1 MIRHLKILDYA
12 LSSLVRRK
20 YKNSAIILVYSFT
33 IAVLASILFLTHALK
48 TEAKNI
54 LIEAPDLVIQR
65 IFAGR
70 HDLITSEYVEK
81 IKSLRGIEN
90 VTPRYWGYYY
100 DSFTQSNYTM
110 MGLASKLA
118 DLKMEKGTMI
128 SRPGECVIGNGVSK
142 ARLVGVGDDLILVD
156 SRGMGVVLEVVG
168 TFTAESELLTND
180 LIVLSNA
187 DLIDFFGF
195 PPGKSTDI
203 AVEVFNEN
211 EIQNVAG
218 KIKKLLPD
226 TRPITKQ
233 EIIRTYEG
241 VFNWRSGMM
250 LTIFSAALAAF
261 IILAWDKATGISGDE
276 KHEIGILKSIG
287 WDTTDILELK
297 FWEGLVISFTAFL
310 LGTTI
315 AFVHVFYLQ
324 ATLLASVM
332 KGWSVLFPDFRL
344 IPFVNIYQ
352 IFIIGFLTVVPY
364 IASTVIPSWKAAITD
379 PDSVMR
385 S

>member
-54 LIEAPDLVIQR
+54 LTEAPDLVIQHTL
-65 IFAGR
+65 AGR
-70 HDLITSEYVEK
+70 HDLISSEYAEK
-81 IKSLRGIEN
+81 IRSIRGIEN

-110 MGLASKLA
+110 IGLASKLT

-128 SRPGECVIGNGVSK
+128 SSPGECVIGNGVSK
-142 ARLVGVGDDLILVD
+142 ARLVDVGDDLILVD
-156 SRGMGVVLEVVG
+156 SGGMGVVLEVVG

-180 LIVLSNA
+180 LIVVSNA

-211 EIQNVAG
+211 EIQNIAA
-218 KIKKLLPD
+218 KIKKILPD

-233 EIIRTYEG
+233 EIVRTYEG

-261 IILAWDKATGISGDE
+261 IILAWDKATGISGEE

-310 LGTTI
+310 LGITI
-315 AFVHVFYLQ
+315 AFVHVFYLES
-324 ATLLASVM
+324 TLLASVM

-344 IPFVNIYQ
+344 IPFVNLYQ

>member
-1 MIRHLKILDYA
+1 
-12 LSSLVRRK
+12 
-20 YKNSAIILVYSFT
+20 
-33 IAVLASILFLTHALK
+33 
-48 TEAKNI
+48 
-54 LIEAPDLVIQR
+54 
-65 IFAGR
+65 
-70 HDLITSEYVEK
+70 
-81 IKSLRGIEN
+81 
-90 VTPRYWGYYY
+90 
-100 DSFTQSNYTM
+100 
-110 MGLASKLA
+110 
-118 DLKMEKGTMI
+118 
-128 SRPGECVIGNGVSK
+128 
-142 ARLVGVGDDLILVD
+142 
-156 SRGMGVVLEVVG
+156 
-168 TFTAESELLTND
+168 
-180 LIVLSNA
+180 
-187 DLIDFFGF
+187 
-195 PPGKSTDI
+195 
-203 AVEVFNEN
+203 
-211 EIQNVAG
+211 
-218 KIKKLLPD
+218 
-226 TRPITKQ
+226 
-233 EIIRTYEG
+233 
-241 VFNWRSGMM
+241 M